1 MLLLH
6 GTPSGEVVS
15 RCNPRRKGA
24 SNPNSS
30 KDSVNGAHIP
40 AYRYVMVLPEMGG
53 HLWFYRI
60 RSKISSIIES
70 TIFTSTMF
78 CSTLFLLYR
87 IGSTVF
93 VSTDVCSK
101 QLMQPHDY
109 CLQEYALQEHDLH
122 PVGCKGMAIQPPSAA
137 IKSARILSAAT
148 ICTSLLPAGVRIPSD
163 DFHSGVF

>member
-1 MLLLH
+1 MLHSSNHQSPLYLLSLYTH
-6 GTPSGEVVS
+6 TLLFPPTNRPTS
-15 RCNPRRKGA
+15 
-24 SNPNSS
+24 
-30 KDSVNGAHIP
+30 
-40 AYRYVMVLPEMGG
+40 GG

-137 IKSARILSAAT
+137 IKSEQNLRGFYQRQPFVQACSPQGLEYPVMTSTWEYFRLS
-148 ICTSLLPAGVRIPSD
+148 
-163 DFHSGVF
+163 

>member
-1 MLLLH
+1 MRSSL
-6 GTPSGEVVS
+6 SEVQEKF
-15 RCNPRRKGA
+15 RKHDVYYHTGR
-24 SNPNSS
+24 
-30 KDSVNGAHIP
+30 DSEKTFRG
-40 AYRYVMVLPEMGG
+40 REELPFSLRLRKRTGG

-70 TIFTSTMF
+70 TIFT
-78 CSTLFLLYR
+78 STLFLLYR

-122 PVGCKGMAIQPPSAA
+122 QVGCKGMAIQPPSAA
-137 IKSARILSAAT
+137 IKSEQRFWT
-148 ICTSLLPAGVRIPSD
+148 
-163 DFHSGVF
+163 

>member
-1 MLLLH
+1 MEEEGYPIFGLVRWRRH
-6 GTPSGEVVS
+6 VVVVADS
-15 RCNPRRKGA
+15 KIKFILPGQSCLFRTFLRTIDGLPRCRPTFWN
-24 SNPNSS
+24 
-30 KDSVNGAHIP
+30 
-40 AYRYVMVLPEMGG
+40 VLCPGG

-137 IKSARILSAAT
+137 IKSEQRFWT
-148 ICTSLLPAGVRIPSD
+148 
-163 DFHSGVF
+163 